1 MRKLRLLCLAISL
14 ATSEIARA
22 ADVPSFP
29 GVVALE
35 YAEQRILCSG
45 VVLTDGLVLTA
56 AHCLCAEI
64 PIYAFIGRTVFSAEN
79 AGFQRRVNLALARPS
94 FFLPN
99 FCARYA
105 VNRLE
110 AMRGNDLALLRFERP
125 LSNEL
130 RDTVLDS
137 SPSEPDLRFDR
148 VLAAGFGE
156 SNNLWRPGRKS
167 YAELDLIARLCSD
180 ADEQRDGCKA
190 GVETIASRP
199 PHDTCYAD
207 SGGGLYGVTSEDS
220 FYLLGIT
227 TRGWK
232 ATANDMCGAGGIY
245 TSLEAQDVRAWLS
258 RELATIQ
265 PEHPK

>member
-1 MRKLRLLCLAISL
+1 MRKLRLLCFAMAL
-14 ATSEIARA
+14 ATSGTAPA
-22 ADVPSFP
+22 ADAPSFA

-45 VVLTDGLVLTA
+45 VVLTERLVLTA

-79 AGFQRRVNLALARPS
+79 AGLQRRVNLALARPS
-94 FFLPN
+94 FFLPD

-110 AMRGNDLALLRFERP
+110 TMRGNDLALLSFEHP

-130 RDTVLDS
+130 RDIVLDS
-137 SPSEPDLRFDR
+137 PLSKPDLQFERI
-148 VLAAGFGE
+148 LAAGFGE

-167 YAELDLIARLCSD
+167 FAELDLIARLCSA
-180 ADEQRDGCKA
+180 ADEQQDGCKA
-190 GVETIASRP
+190 QVEMIASRP

-207 SGGGLYGVTSEDS
+207 SGGGLYGVTSEGY

-227 TRGWK
+227 ARGWK
-232 ATANDMCGAGGIY
+232 ATANDMCGVGGIY
-245 TSLEAQDVRAWLS
+245 TSLEAVDVRTWLS
-258 RELATIQ
+258 HELATKRQ
-265 PEHPK
+265 EGPK